1 MDRLPVFGNTNRRD
15 RPGAD
20 RFQAI
25 VPAYTFHCSGRVTEW
40 RACVAPGGGSHNQY
54 YIQFQVWRSTGIS
67 GCYEMVSYN
76 TPLDDE
82 EFLSPPGGGNNNPLD
97 HCVVLPV
104 RENQQ
109 IEFQAGDVVGY
120 YVDSFNNGND
130 WNNGGIQWIEDDEVG
145 VHYRDNLPRED
156 IKSQYVI
163 GTSTINPSACGFP
176 AETLHTLSN
185 VANSAPIISLSVGKS
200 PTQQLYHSI

>member
-25 VPAYTFHCSGRVTEW
+25 VPAYTFQCSGRVTEW
-40 RACVAPGGGSHNQY
+40 RACVEPGGGGHNQY
-54 YIQFQVWRSTGIS
+54 YIQFQVWRSTGIN
-67 GCYEMVSYN
+67 GCYEMVGYN
-76 TPLDDE
+76 TPSDDDDDSE
-82 EFLSPPGGGNNNPLD
+82 EFLSPPGGGSNNPLD

-163 GTSTINPSACGFP
+163 GTSTINPSVCGFL
-176 AETLHTLSN
+176 AENTNLHTLRD
-185 VANSAPIISLSVGKS
+185 VANSAPIISLSIGKK
-200 PTQQLYHSI
+200 